1 MQAVERRPS
10 LLFDE
15 YQNSVTKPNE
25 TKNKE
30 ARVLSENDG
39 DVSPS
44 VLKQKEISVD
54 DMDMISLPTEFD
66 RQMVLGSPMF
76 FDLEDE
82 ENKIDPL
89 PSVSHH
95 YGNGES
101 DSFVSSYTPSNLKT
115 GEETKDLFINPFE
128 LVSQM
133 RKRYIAASKQDGIS
147 NIKND
152 TEKWFLY
159 PKPLPKFWRFEDDK
173 RFQDP
178 SDSDLN
184 DDGDSTGTGAATPH
198 RHGYYY
204 PSYFTDHYYYY
215 TKSGLKGKGNI
226 KVPYT
231 GEYFDLEDYKKQY
244 IYHLSNQENT
254 QNQLSP
260 YSSKEESLEEEF
272 LTDVPTFQEFRDDF
286 AYIIELIQ
294 SHKFNEVSR
303 KRLSYLLDKFELF
316 QYLNSK
322 KEILANKNVPY
333 RDFYNSRK
341 VDRDLS
347 LSGCISQRQLSE
359 YIWEKINLEP
369 ERIVYQD
376 PETSRKLSLRDI
388 FQFGCSSNDQPI
400 AIGLKLIDDEFL
412 DWYRNIYLIDY
423 HLTPNKVAKL
433 VGKEMRFYLLAKVF
447 LEFDNF
453 IEGEYLAEIFIKYVI
468 HILEKSKYQ
477 LAQVSVNFQ
486 FYSSGEDWYKKFSQ
500 WLLRWKLVSYN
511 IRWNIQIARIFPKLF
526 KENVVSNF
534 QEFLDLIF
542 NPLFTLEKEQLPID
556 SSVNTDIIGL
566 QFFLSNVC
574 SMDLVI
580 KESDEYYWKEF
591 TDMNCKPKFW
601 TAQGDNPTVA
611 HYMYYIYKSLAKVNF
626 LRSQNLQNTITLRN
640 YCSPL
645 SSRTSQFG
653 VDLYFTDQVESLV
666 CNLLL
671 CNGGLLQVEPLW
683 DTATMIQYLFY
694 LFQIPI
700 LAAPLSSVSLLN
712 SQKSTFLKNKNVLLE
727 HDYLKDQETAKINPS
742 RDITVGEQRS
752 YETNP
757 FMKMFKMG
765 LKISLSSKS
774 ILYNSSYTL
783 EPLIEEYSVAAS
795 IYLLNP
801 TDLCELSRTSVL
813 SSGYEGWYKAH
824 WIGVGV
830 KKAPYFEENV
840 GGIDNWY
847 DTAKDTSIKHNVP
860 MIRRRYRKETLDQEW
875 NFVRDHF
882 GVINSIW

>member
-1 MQAVERRPS
+1 MVERRPS

-15 YQNSVTKPNE
+15 YQDSIAKPNE
-25 TKNKE
+25 TKNKDGK
-30 ARVLSENDG
+30 ALSKNISTAAQSGLD
-39 DVSPS
+39 P
-44 VLKQKEISVD
+44 KEVSVD
-54 DMDMISLPTEFD
+54 DMDMISLPTAFD
-66 RQMVLGSPMF
+66 RQMILGSPMF
-76 FDLEDE
+76 FDPEDE
-82 ENKIDPL
+82 ENKIDPI
-89 PSVSHH
+89 PSISHH
-95 YGNGES
+95 VNGEN
-101 DSFVSSYTPSNLKT
+101 DYFDSSYSPPNLKT
-115 GEETKDLFINPFE
+115 EEVVKDLYVNPFE

-133 RKRYIAASKQDGIS
+133 RRKYITTSKQDGVS
-147 NIKND
+147 NNKND
-152 TEKWFLY
+152 IQNWLLY
-159 PKPLPKFWRFEDDK
+159 PKPLPKFWKFEDDK
-173 RFQDP
+173 RFQDL

-184 DDGDSTGTGAATPH
+184 EIGDGSGPGAPTPH
-198 RHGYYY
+198 HHGYYY
-204 PSYFTDHYYYY
+204 PSYFTDHYYY
-215 TKSGLKGKGNI
+215 TNSDLTGRSKA

-231 GEYFDLEDYKKQY
+231 GEYFDLNHYKEQFVA
-244 IYHLSNQENT
+244 HLNDQKNT
-254 QNQLSP
+254 QNSCQPPNSG
-260 YSSKEESLEEEF
+260 EEEY

-286 AYIIELIQ
+286 TYTIELIQ
-294 SHKFNEVSR
+294 SHKFNEISR

-359 YIWEKINLEP
+359 YIWGKINLEP
-369 ERIVYQD
+369 DRIVYQD
-376 PETSRKLSLRDI
+376 PETSRDFTLKDI
-388 FQFGCSSNDQPI
+388 FQFGCSSDDQPI

-412 DWYRNIYLIDY
+412 DWYRNIYLTDY
-423 HLTPNKVAKL
+423 HLTPHKVANL
-433 VGKEMRFYLLAKVF
+433 AGKEMRFYLLAKVF

-486 FYSSGEDWYKKFSQ
+486 FYSKGEDWYKKFSR

-511 IRWNIQIARIFPKLF
+511 VRWNVQITRIFPKLF
-526 KENVVSNF
+526 EENVVSNF
-534 QEFLDLIF
+534 QDFLDLIF
-542 NPLFTLEKEQLPID
+542 NPLFILEKEEMMD
-556 SSVNTDIIGL
+556 SSVDPDIIAL

-601 TAQGDNPTVA
+601 AAQGDNPTIA
-611 HYMYYIYKSLAKVNF
+611 HYMYYIYKNLSRLNF
-626 LRSQNLQNTITLRN
+626 LMSQYSQNTIILRN

-683 DTATMIQYLFY
+683 DTASMIQYLFY

-712 SQKSTFLKNKNVLLE
+712 SQKFSPVNSKSMLLDHDY
-727 HDYLKDQETAKINPS
+727 HDYLKDRAITKINPS

-765 LKISLSSKS
+765 LKISLSSRS

-801 TDLCELSRTSVL
+801 TDLCELARTSVL

-824 WIGVGV
+824 WIGVGI
-830 KKAPYFEENV
+830 KRTSFFEEDV

-847 DTAKDTSIKHNVP
+847 DTAEDTSIKHNVP
-860 MIRRRYRKETLDQEW
+860 MIRRGYRKETLNQEW
-875 NFVRDHF
+875 GFVRDYF

>member
-15 YQNSVTKPNE
+15 YQNSITKPNE

-30 ARVLSENDG
+30 AKNNSTA
-39 DVSPS
+39 SPS
-44 VLKQKEISVD
+44 KLKQKEISVD
-54 DMDMISLPTEFD
+54 DMDMISLPTDFD
-66 RQMVLGSPMF
+66 RQMDLGSPMF
-76 FDLEDE
+76 FDPEDE
-82 ENKIDPL
+82 ENKIDPI
-89 PSVSHH
+89 PSISHH
-95 YGNGES
+95 YGNIDDG
-101 DSFVSSYTPSNLKT
+101 SFVPSYLPSNSKIDQN
-115 GEETKDLFINPFE
+115 GKDLFANPFE

-133 RKRYIAASKQDGIS
+133 RKRYITTSKQDGVS

-152 TEKWFLY
+152 LQNWFLY
-159 PKPLPKFWRFEDDK
+159 PKPLPKFWKFEDDK
-173 RFQDP
+173 RLQDP

-184 DDGDSTGTGAATPH
+184 EGGDNTAAGTITPH
-198 RHGYYY
+198 HHGYYY
-204 PSYFTDHYYYY
+204 PSYFTDHYYYA
-215 TKSGLKGKGNI
+215 KSDPKEKGKV

-231 GEYFDLEDYKKQY
+231 GEYFDLNHYKEQYVSHLNKQKDKQY
-244 IYHLSNQENT
+244 
-254 QNQLSP
+254 
-260 YSSKEESLEEEF
+260 SSLCPNSSEEEPQEEEY

-286 AYIIELIQ
+286 AYVIELVQ
-294 SHKFNEVSR
+294 SHKFNDISR

-322 KEILANKNVPY
+322 REILANKNVPY

-369 ERIVYQD
+369 DRIVYQD
-376 PETSRKLSLRDI
+376 AETSKKFTLCDI
-388 FQFGCSSNDQPI
+388 FQFGCSADDLPI
-400 AIGLKLIDDEFL
+400 AVGLKLIDDEFL
-412 DWYRNIYLIDY
+412 DWYKNVYLIDY
-423 HLTPNKVAKL
+423 HLTPNKSANL
-433 VGKEMRFYLLAKVF
+433 TGKEMRFFLLAKVF

-477 LAQVSVNFQ
+477 LAQISVSFQ
-486 FYSSGEDWYKKFSQ
+486 FYSDGKDWYKKFSQ
-500 WLLRWKLVSYN
+500 WLLQWKLVSYN
-511 IRWNIQIARIFPKLF
+511 VRWNIQIPRIFPKLF

-542 NPLFTLEKEQLPID
+542 NSLFDLEKNETMD
-556 SSVNTDIIGL
+556 SSVDSDTIGV

-591 TDMNCKPKFW
+591 TDVNCKPKFW

-611 HYMYYIYKSLAKVNF
+611 HYMYYIYKNLSKLNF
-626 LRSQNLQNTITLRN
+626 LRSQNLQNTIILRN

-653 VDLYFTDQVESLV
+653 VDLFFTDQIESLV

-671 CNGGLLQVEPLW
+671 SNGGLLQVEPLW
-683 DTATMIQYLFY
+683 DTASMIQYLFY

-712 SQKSTFLKNKNVLLE
+712 SEKSSTLNHKSILLE
-727 HDYLKDQETAKINPS
+727 SDYLKDQASTKINPS
-742 RDITVGEQRS
+742 RDITIDEQRS

-757 FMKMFKMG
+757 FMKMFRMG
-765 LKISLSSKS
+765 LKVSLSSKS

-830 KKAPYFEENV
+830 KEASFFEENV
-840 GGIDNWY
+840 GGIDIWY
-847 DTAKDTSIKHNVP
+847 DTAEDTSIKHNVP

-875 NFVRDHF
+875 SFIQDHF
-882 GVINSIW
+882 GTFNSIW

>member
-1 MQAVERRPS
+1 MQSAERRPS

-15 YQNSVTKPNE
+15 YQNSIAKPNE
-25 TKNKE
+25 VKNKE
-30 ARVLSENDG
+30 ARILSNSDCAA
-39 DVSPS
+39 SSS
-44 VLKQKEISVD
+44 VLKQKKVSID
-54 DMDMISLPTEFD
+54 DMDMISLPTAFD

-76 FDLEDE
+76 FDPENE
-82 ENKIDPL
+82 ENKIDPI
-89 PSVSHH
+89 PSISHH
-95 YGNGES
+95 YESIESANSDYSYSTPNLGIDEGN
-101 DSFVSSYTPSNLKT
+101 
-115 GEETKDLFINPFE
+115 KDLFTNPFE

-133 RKRYIAASKQDGIS
+133 RRKYITASKQDGIS

-152 TEKWFLY
+152 LQNWFLY
-159 PKPLPKFWRFEDDK
+159 PKPLPKFWRFQDDR

-184 DDGDSTGTGAATPH
+184 EGGADSRTGAITPH
-198 RHGYYY
+198 HHGYYY
-204 PSYFTDHYYYY
+204 PSYFTDHYYY
-215 TKSGLKGKGNI
+215 TGSALKGKSES

-231 GEYFDLEDYKKQY
+231 GEYFDLDHYRTQY
-244 IYHLSNQENT
+244 LFHLNRQKDTRE
-254 QNQLSP
+254 
-260 YSSKEESLEEEF
+260 SSLPSDFSREGIQEEEY
-272 LTDVPTFQEFRDDF
+272 LTNVPTFQEFRDDF
-286 AYIIELIQ
+286 SYVIELIQ
-294 SHKFNEVSR
+294 SHKFNEISH

-369 ERIVYQD
+369 DRIVYQNG
-376 PETSRKLSLRDI
+376 ETSKKLTLRDI
-388 FQFGCSSNDQPI
+388 FQFGCSSDDQPI

-412 DWYRNIYLIDY
+412 DWYKNVYLIDY
-423 HLTPNKVAKL
+423 HLTPDKVANL
-433 VGKEMRFYLLAKVF
+433 AGKEMRFYLLAKVF

-486 FYSSGEDWYKKFSQ
+486 FYSKGENWYQKFSQ

-511 IRWNIQIARIFPKLF
+511 IRWNIQITRIFPKLF

-534 QEFLDLIF
+534 QEFLDFIF
-542 NPLFTLEKEQLPID
+542 SPLFSLEKKEITD
-556 SSVNTDIIGL
+556 SPVDTNTIGL

-580 KESDEYYWKEF
+580 KESDDYYWKEF

-611 HYMYYIYKSLAKVNF
+611 YYMYYIYKNLSKLNF
-626 LRSQNLQNTITLRN
+626 LRSENLQNTIILRN

-645 SSRTSQFG
+645 FSRTSQFG

-683 DTATMIQYLFY
+683 DTASVIQYLFY

-700 LAAPLSSVSLLN
+700 LAAPLSSVSILN
-712 SQKSTFLKNKNVLLE
+712 SNNSSSLNHKSMVLE
-727 HDYLKDQETAKINPS
+727 HDYLKDQATTKINPS
-742 RDITVGEQRS
+742 RDITIGEQRS

-824 WIGVGV
+824 WIGVGIN
-830 KKAPYFEENV
+830 KTSFFEENV
-840 GGIDNWY
+840 GGIDDWF
-847 DTAKDTSIKHNVP
+847 DTAEDTSIKHNVP
-860 MIRRRYRKETLDQEW
+860 MIRRRYREETLVQEW
-875 NFVRDHF
+875 RFIRDHF
-882 GVINSIW
+882 GVINAIW